1 VDAVDEIINKET
13 DKRTIGQINTQTDKE
28 RERNKNKMDKQIK
41 KQTKTLIEC
50 RSEVELESG

>member
-1 VDAVDEIINKET
+1 VDERIHKET

-28 RERNKNKMDKQIK
+28 RERNKNKMDKQTK

-50 RSEVELESG
+50 LSEVELELG

>member
-1 VDAVDEIINKET
+1 MDAVDEIINKET